1 MVTLP
6 RQKPVP
12 RHRLRPGL
20 RNEPVF
26 HRRHQLQADAP
37 PVELFLK
44 PVAGLCHCKRRVLIA
59 AGTVRRADRPLIAP
73 LGQLSGKE
81 NGFFQSLG
89 TVVEPGQ
96 DMAVAVEFHKAKIR
110 IISAMGAAAES
121 SRRAA
126 GNYFSAG
133 LPKNQFPLRCPPP
146 LPERHGFPHG
156 FAAFPAGREARLSN
170 FRKPALQRPNRLC
183 CGTRLFG
190 RFASNSLKQSSHSE
204 DRRFIPIR
212 AASGTAFLRK
222 SSRTSPAAGNP
233 LRSGS
238 SAQLIHNNAFKVFR
252 EFRGRPGNRFR
263 KQRVVIV

>member
-1 MVTLP
+1 MCGV
-6 RQKPVP
+6 
-12 RHRLRPGL
+12 
-20 RNEPVF
+20 
-26 HRRHQLQADAP
+26 
-37 PVELFLK
+37 
-44 PVAGLCHCKRRVLIA
+44 
-59 AGTVRRADRPLIAP
+59 
-73 LGQLSGKE
+73 SGWQ
-81 NGFFQSLG
+81 G
-89 TVVEPGQ
+89 
-96 DMAVAVEFHKAKIR
+96 
-110 IISAMGAAAES
+110 GAALELSQPALSEGALPPYPLRYPRS
-121 SRRAA
+121 SRPTDIACVASSVPASGGRV
-126 GNYFSAG
+126 
-133 LPKNQFPLRCPPP
+133 
-146 LPERHGFPHG
+146 ETRH
-156 FAAFPAGREARLSN
+156 
-170 FRKPALQRPNRLC
+170 RLC